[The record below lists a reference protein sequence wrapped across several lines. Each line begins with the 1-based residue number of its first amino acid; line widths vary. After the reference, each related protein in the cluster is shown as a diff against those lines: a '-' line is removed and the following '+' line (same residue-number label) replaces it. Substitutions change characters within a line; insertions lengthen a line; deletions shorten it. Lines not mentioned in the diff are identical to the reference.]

1 MMMKKTLTRLLLAS
15 SLISANAVALPS
27 FYDDLTILRIET
39 WPNSPS
45 QLHSY
50 TVYLTAP
57 LAGTGCSNPG
67 LLAVEPGDYH
77 AATLSVLLAAQASG
91 RKIRV
96 RVSRCADRPVV
107 DRVAIID

>member
-1 MMMKKTLTRLLLAS
+1 MKPTRLLFAAL
-15 SLISANAVALPS
+15 LISANAVALPTV
-27 FYDDLTILRIET
+27 YDELTILRIET
-39 WPNSPS
+39 WPNSPN
-45 QLHSY
+45 QLYGY

-57 LAGTGCSNPG
+57 LVGTGCGNPD

-96 RVSRCADRPVV
+96 RVSRCVDRPVV
-107 DRVAIID
+107 DRVAIVD